1 MFPRGFKTWAEQT
14 SARARQQ
21 LKLSPISPLDPFALA
36 GVLDV
41 YIMTPDDLP
50 GLPAKVRG
58 RLLTEFRD
66 HWSAITVMDGGQHLI
81 VTNSAHASTRRNSSL
96 AHELAHII
104 LGHEP
109 SLMFMTPKSG
119 LAIRTH
125 NDEQEEQ
132 ANWLAGALL
141 LPRDALIA
149 IRRSGTSD
157 EHACHEYGVSSAM
170 LKFRMN
176 VSGVNVQL
184 RRWGMARPK

>member
-1 MFPRGFKTWAEQT
+1 VFPRGFKTWAEQT

-21 LKLSPISPLDPFALA
+21 LKLSSISPLDPFALA

-41 YIMTPDDLP
+41 YIMTPDDLSD
-50 GLPAKVRG
+50 LPAKVRR
-58 RLLTEFRD
+58 RLLTEFSD
-66 HWSAITVMDGGQHLI
+66 HWSAITVMSGNHHLI

-119 LAIRTH
+119 LALRTH

-141 LPRDALIA
+141 LPRDALVA

-157 EHACHEYGVSSAM
+157 ERACREYGVSSAM

-184 RRWGMARPK
+184 RRWGTGRRR

>member
-21 LKLSPISPLDPFALA
+21 LKLSPLSPLDPFALA
-36 GVLDV
+36 GILDV
-41 YIMTPDDLP
+41 IILTPDDLP
-50 GLPAKVRG
+50 DLPVKVRR

-66 HWSAITVMDGGQHLI
+66 HWSAITVMDGSHHLI
-81 VTNSAHASTRRNSSL
+81 VTNSAHASTRQNSSL

-141 LPRDALIA
+141 LPRDALLG
-149 IRRSGTSD
+149 IRRGGMPD
-157 EHACHEYGVSSAM
+157 EEACREYGVSAPM
-170 LKFRMN
+170 FKFRMN
-176 VSGVNVQL
+176 VTGVDVQL
-184 RRWGMARPK
+184 RRGGIGRRK

>member
-21 LKLSPISPLDPFALA
+21 LKLSPLSPFDPFALA
-36 GVLDV
+36 GILDV
-41 YIMTPDDLP
+41 SILTPDELPDLP
-50 GLPAKVRG
+50 TKVRR

-66 HWSAITVMDGGQHLI
+66 HWSAITVMDGSHHLI
-81 VTNSAHASTRRNSSL
+81 VTNSAHASTRQNSSL

-141 LPRDALIA
+141 LPREALLE
-149 IRRSGTSD
+149 IRRRGMAD
-157 EHACHEYGVSSAM
+157 EEACREYGVSAAM
-170 LKFRMN
+170 LKFRLN
-176 VSGVNVQL
+176 VTGVDVQL
-184 RRWGMARPK
+184 RRRRRGQRK

>member
-21 LKLSPISPLDPFALA
+21 LKLSPLSPLDPFALA
-36 GVLDV
+36 RILDV
-41 YIMTPDDLP
+41 SILTPDDLP
-50 GLPAKVRG
+50 DLPVKVRR
-58 RLLTEFRD
+58 RLMTEFRD
-66 HWSAITVMDGGQHLI
+66 HWSAITVMDGSSHLI
-81 VTNSAHASTRRNSSL
+81 VTNSAHASTRQNSSL

-141 LPRDALIA
+141 LPRDALLG
-149 IRRSGTSD
+149 IRRRGMSD
-157 EHACHEYGVSSAM
+157 EEACSEYGVSAAM
-170 LKFRMN
+170 LKFRLN
-176 VSGVNVQL
+176 VTGMDVQL
-184 RRWGMARPK
+184 RRGGRRK

>member
-21 LKLSPISPLDPFALA
+21 LKLSPLSPLDPFALA
-36 GVLDV
+36 RILDV
-41 YIMTPDDLP
+41 SILTPEDLP
-50 GLPAKVRG
+50 DLPVKVRR
-58 RLLTEFRD
+58 RLMTEFRD
-66 HWSAITVMDGGQHLI
+66 HWSAITVMDGSNHLI
-81 VTNSAHASTRRNSSL
+81 VTNSAHASTRQNSSL

-104 LGHEP
+104 LSHEP

-141 LPRDALIA
+141 LPRDALLG
-149 IRRSGTSD
+149 IRRRGMSD
-157 EHACHEYGVSSAM
+157 EEACREYGVSPAM
-170 LKFRMN
+170 LKFRLN
-176 VSGVNVQL
+176 VTAVDVQL
-184 RRWGMARPK
+184 RRGGRGRRK